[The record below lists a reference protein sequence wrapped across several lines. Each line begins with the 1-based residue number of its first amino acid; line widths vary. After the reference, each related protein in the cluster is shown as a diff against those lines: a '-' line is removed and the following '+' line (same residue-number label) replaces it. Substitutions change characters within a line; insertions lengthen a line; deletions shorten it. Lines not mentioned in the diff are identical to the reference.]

1 MGSEMCIRDSFIP
14 VGSQGGQDLESMVS
28 ERARVFFGPVD
39 WEHGPKGLD
48 ARFTLSLWGKDKS
61 VAESAC
67 SMDVVSVSG
76 VNPNV

>member
-1 MGSEMCIRDSFIP
+1 
-14 VGSQGGQDLESMVS
+14 MVS

-67 SMDVVSVSG
+67 SMDIVSVSG